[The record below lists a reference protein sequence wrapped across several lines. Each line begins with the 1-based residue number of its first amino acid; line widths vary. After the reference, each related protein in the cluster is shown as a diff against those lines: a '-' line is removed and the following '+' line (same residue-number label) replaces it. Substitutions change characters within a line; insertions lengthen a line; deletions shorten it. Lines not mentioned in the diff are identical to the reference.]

1 MRNVI
6 IRLWSVALR
15 PLEVNG
21 RFFVFM
27 GLLGT
32 LCIVFEP
39 WDSLRPLSLIELL
52 PDLYI
57 VCALLCVLPHKAR
70 GVVRWLLSTVAYIV
84 CLLDCFLFVRTGA
97 PMQSSVLRA
106 MLATTPSEASEAL
119 HAYVVPSVLLSPVGL
134 IVVLAILHVLLTLR
148 PSLCPTWVSRFCRR
162 WGAPLLL
169 ACIPLCF
176 VASFTNRHYM
186 FHRLLLAQRDTE
198 LPQHIMDVTIKT
210 GYYTPLHRLWH
221 CWLEVR
227 HDGQTLDALAS
238 SVSMAQVDSCSYTS
252 PNIVLIVGESLNRH
266 HLSLYGYPLKTCPY
280 TETLAKDSGLIVLTD
295 VVTPWNYTTEA
306 LEHMFSLYSFGDKG
320 FWTDY
325 PLVTT
330 LFRRAG
336 YHVQFISNQ
345 YVINPPKNTGSLLDT
360 GLFVDSTLSSIQF
373 DRRNATTHTYD
384 EALLQDYDSL
394 SQWRTEKNLT
404 IFHLIGQHIEF
415 GDRVPDGWHRFK
427 ATDYHR
433 PDLTESQLDILADY
447 DNATLYG
454 DYVVSRI
461 LDRLKD
467 ENVVVIF
474 LPDHGERSFDGC
486 QTYGRSNSMALN
498 DVQQQ
503 YEIPMW
509 LWMSKSYRQT
519 HSDIYNAI
527 KRAKDLPF
535 MSDRLPHLLIGLAG
549 IQSPDYKPSH
559 DLLHVQY
566 NARQARRLRGEYD
579 YDSLCT
585 TTTQ

>member
-1 MRNVI
+1 M
-6 IRLWSVALR
+6 
-15 PLEVNG
+15 
-21 RFFVFM
+21 
-27 GLLGT
+27 
-32 LCIVFEP
+32 
-39 WDSLRPLSLIELL
+39 
-52 PDLYI
+52 
-57 VCALLCVLPHKAR
+57 
-70 GVVRWLLSTVAYIV
+70 
-84 CLLDCFLFVRTGA
+84 
-97 PMQSSVLRA
+97 
-106 MLATTPSEASEAL
+106 
-119 HAYVVPSVLLSPVGL
+119 
-134 IVVLAILHVLLTLR
+134 IVV
-148 PSLCPTWVSRFCRR
+148 
-162 WGAPLLL
+162 
-169 ACIPLCF
+169 
-176 VASFTNRHYM
+176 
-186 FHRLLLAQRDTE
+186 
-198 LPQHIMDVTIKT
+198 
-210 GYYTPLHRLWH
+210 
-221 CWLEVR
+221 
-227 HDGQTLDALAS
+227 
-238 SVSMAQVDSCSYTS
+238 
-252 PNIVLIVGESLNRH
+252 
-266 HLSLYGYPLKTCPY
+266 
-280 TETLAKDSGLIVLTD
+280 TD

-345 YVINPPKNTGSLLDT
+345 YVVNPPKNTGSLLDT

-433 PDLTESQLDILADY
+433 PDLTESQRNILADY

-566 NARQARRLRGEYD
+566 NA
-579 YDSLCT
+579 LCT